1 MCCCYTEVWAITMAA
16 GTANTKVYVLPPKRE
31 VCLWLVFL
39 AFGINFIFKLLV
51 EKLQLW
57 HLHERWGWKDVLL
70 RWACVRETLS
80 KSNSPRESTETPQRS
95 TPSSLN
101 TSTGTGSQSQSL
113 RSVDGLKGEIT
124 TDVHCNVHI
133 HTFIRQKITWLF
145 LETHVPQKHSVLI
158 VGSREI
164 VLCGTDLRKLIIKS
178 LQGSMC

>member
-1 MCCCYTEVWAITMAA
+1 MTCFF
-16 GTANTKVYVLPPKRE
+16 G
-31 VCLWLVFL
+31 LWD
-39 AFGINFIFKLLV
+39 
-51 EKLQLW
+51 QL
-57 HLHERWGWKDVLL
+57 HFQIAGWKASALTLARKVEAEKMFYCC
-70 RWACVRETLS
+70 WARVRETFS

-124 TDVHCNVHI
+124 THVHCNMHI
-133 HTFIRQKITWLF
+133 HTFICQKITWLF
-145 LETHVPQKHSVLI
+145 LETHVAQKHSVLI